1 MEEKLSPLAKGI
13 LDGLDETLQDAQGI
27 PVDGMRK
34 TTVYI
39 DTQENKSPVPAL
51 DTQAHEKRYI
61 RNKPNAAA
69 V

>member
-13 LDGLDETLQDAQGI
+13 MDGLEEALKDVQGI

-39 DTQENKSPVPAL
+39 EPGEKKPSGTVL
-51 DTQAHEKRYI
+51 DFAAHEPRYMG
-61 RNKPNAAA
+61 KPNAA
-69 V
+69 VL